1 MHHCPPLKI
10 IIMKGSILENGYQ
23 HEEVLA
29 QKIICAPQ
37 RSPIE
42 PCAGFFTVCK
52 DETLT
57 EIFNAKVGEN
67 AVFSLFSEKS
77 QVCYDE

>member
-1 MHHCPPLKI
+1 
-10 IIMKGSILENGYQ
+10 MKGSILENGYQ

-29 QKIICAPQ
+29 RKIICAPQ

-42 PCAGFFTVCK
+42 PCAGLFTVYK

-77 QVCYDE
+77 QAIPGLLR

>member
-1 MHHCPPLKI
+1 
-10 IIMKGSILENGYQ
+10 MKGSILENGYQ

-29 QKIICAPQ
+29 RKIICAPQ

-42 PCAGFFTVCK
+42 PCAGLFTVCK

-67 AVFSLFSEKS
+67 AVFLVIFGEIPGLLR
-77 QVCYDE
+77 